1 MDLTYLSIASFIL
14 TTVLYYAVPSIGKIS
29 VSIKAISS
37 VEEMEI
43 FKQESNTRLAIYL
56 AVVLLTQFIINTT
69 FVINACGGSSISNYG
84 SAFLITFLPWI
95 FMFGIMLIVLIMY
108 PNFKG
113 SFADIVGY
121 FFVSNKANEILSQI
135 LMSDAVTQTA
145 INGISDMP
153 IKTNIMRASES
164 ITKMLGNK
172 AIIINQITPLNFI
185 DMWNNVLKHLMKPT
199 VFENEVLKT
208 GLLDVAVLRD
218 NIGESMWYIYTGIL
232 IISYTSFKITS
243 ATCPPDI
250 NNLIKKKAHVVKEV
264 ATGVAKQAIPTVNAG
279 IKQAVVKPAT
289 TGIKQAIPTVKQAI
303 PTVNAGIKQAV
314 PTVKQAVVNP
324 ATAGIKQ
331 AIPTINN
338 NVVANTDKTTI
349 VGSAVVPPQP
359 PKIPINP
366 MMQNQNPM
374 IKGAKAASSLTSSK
388 LG

>member
-1 MDLTYLSIASFIL
+1 
-14 TTVLYYAVPSIGKIS
+14 
-29 VSIKAISS
+29 
-37 VEEMEI
+37 
-43 FKQESNTRLAIYL
+43 
-56 AVVLLTQFIINTT
+56 
-69 FVINACGGSSISNYG
+69 
-84 SAFLITFLPWI
+84 
-95 FMFGIMLIVLIMY
+95 MFGIMLIVLIMY

-153 IKTNIMRASES
+153 IKTDIMRASES

-264 ATGVAKQAIPTVNAG
+264 ATKVANNTTTDIKQAIPTVNN
-279 IKQAVVKPAT
+279 AVVKPAT
-289 TGIKQAIPTVKQAI
+289 TGIKQAIPTVNNAVVKPATTEIKQAI
-303 PTVNAGIKQAV
+303 PTVN
-314 PTVKQAVVNP
+314 T
-324 ATAGIKQ
+324 GIKQ
-331 AIPTINN
+331 AIPTVNNAVVKPVFATN
-338 NVVANTDKTTI
+338 NVIANTDKTTI
-349 VGSAVVPPQP
+349 VGSAVVPQP
-359 PKIPINP
+359 PKIPINS

>member
-1 MDLTYLSIASFIL
+1 
-14 TTVLYYAVPSIGKIS
+14 
-29 VSIKAISS
+29 
-37 VEEMEI
+37 
-43 FKQESNTRLAIYL
+43 
-56 AVVLLTQFIINTT
+56 
-69 FVINACGGSSISNYG
+69 
-84 SAFLITFLPWI
+84 
-95 FMFGIMLIVLIMY
+95 MFGIMLIVLIMY

-289 TGIKQAIPTVKQAI
+289 
-303 PTVNAGIKQAV
+303 AGIKQAV

-324 ATAGIKQ
+324 ATTGIKQAIPTVKQ

>member
-14 TTVLYYAVPSIGKIS
+14 ITVLYYAVPSIGKLS

-153 IKTNIMRASES
+153 IKTDIMRASES

-264 ATGVAKQAIPTVNAG
+264 ATKVANNATTDIKQAIPTVNN
-279 IKQAVVKPAT
+279 AVVKPAT
-289 TGIKQAIPTVKQAI
+289 ADIKQAIPPI
-303 PTVNAGIKQAV
+303 NNATFKPVFKPVFA
-314 PTVKQAVVNP
+314 
-324 ATAGIKQ
+324 
-331 AIPTINN
+331 NN
-338 NVVANTDKTTI
+338 NVVANTDKTSI
-349 VGSAVVPPQP
+349 VGSAVVPPPQP
-359 PKIPINP
+359 PQPPNIPINP
-366 MMQNQNPM
+366 MMVNPKM
-374 IKGAKAASSLTSSK
+374 NEKSVFKK
-388 LG
+388 YM